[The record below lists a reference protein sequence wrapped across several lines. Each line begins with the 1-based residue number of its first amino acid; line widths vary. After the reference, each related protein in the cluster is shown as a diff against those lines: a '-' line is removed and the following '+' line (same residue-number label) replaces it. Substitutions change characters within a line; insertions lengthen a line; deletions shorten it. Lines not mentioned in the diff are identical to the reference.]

1 MRRLRLFAELTLYYA
16 ALALVVLA
24 ALELFPAIRG
34 YMPVGSAEAL
44 IADPGAGLQDIA
56 NARTARVA
64 NFGES
69 LGWLAMA
76 IAGALLTALP
86 VSRVYIAIRD
96 RHAYDQSLVDTV
108 ILLPVI
114 VTGIVVI
121 VQNSLALAFSLAGI
135 AAAVRFRNSLKSS
148 GDALFILL
156 AVGIGLSAGTGALEL
171 SLLMS
176 VVFNYCFLLL
186 WVSDYGE
193 REGMKRYMADLDPVE
208 PAPLATAA
216 APTAAEPPAAPTGS
230 LPPP

>member
-193 REGMKRYMADLDPVE
+193 REGMKRYMDGEAAAGSAELPAE
-208 PAPLATAA
+208 PAP
-216 APTAAEPPAAPTGS
+216 PAS
-230 LPPP
+230 

>member
-16 ALALVVLA
+16 ALALLVLA
-24 ALELFPAIRG
+24 ALKLFPDLRG
-34 YMPVGSAEAL
+34 YMPVGSAQAL
-44 IADPGAGLQDIA
+44 IADPGGGLQEIA
-56 NARTARVA
+56 SSRPARVA

-108 ILLPVI
+108 ILLPI
-114 VTGIVVI
+114 VVTSIVVI

-156 AVGIGLSAGTGALEL
+156 AVGIGLAAGTGALEL

-176 VVFNYCFLLL
+176 IVFNYCFLAL

-193 REGMKRYMADLDPVE
+193 REGMKRYMADLD
-208 PAPLATAA
+208 APPEGEAA
-216 APTAAEPPAAPTGS
+216 VTSQGIPGQE
-230 LPPP
+230 